1 MKTLSTAVD
10 LQLHWVQPTMLMR
23 HFKLYS
29 ENGLIGELLFKK
41 ASTAYGTWTGGGSGT
56 EGWMIKG
63 GGLLKRGVTL
73 RESGAKDDLAV
84 FRSNLQGEGWLE
96 FFKGSRFYWK
106 SRNFWRTEWGFSNVQ
121 EELLFVMKSQPWY
134 RLKIESAVEIG
145 AQWQD
150 LDELPLLMMLGWY
163 LRVQNFYAGW

>member
-1 MKTLSTAVD
+1 MAGVFQGKQIL
-10 LQLHWVQPTMLMR
+10 LEIK
-23 HFKLYS
+23 KLL
-29 ENGLIGELLFKK
+29 G
-41 ASTAYGTWTGGGSGT
+41 
-56 EGWMIKG
+56 
-63 GGLLKRGVTL
+63 
-73 RESGAKDDLAV
+73 
-84 FRSNLQGEGWLE
+84 
-96 FFKGSRFYWK
+96 
-106 SRNFWRTEWGFSNVQ
+106 TEWGFSNVQ